1 MSKPLSGLLVIALEQ
16 AVAAPMASRRLADA
30 GARVIKLERPE
41 GDFARA
47 YDKVAAGQ
55 SSYFVWLNRGKESV
69 IADLGK
75 AQDKALLEA
84 LLAKADVFIQNLK
97 PGALAKLTVGD
108 FDKRL
113 KVLKVG
119 QDKAGKDRRI
129 KLPDVTATFF
139 EDACRGK
146 LPSAPLLA
154 RADGKAWNK
163 DAWKGPVKDAALLAK
178 LADAVGDGG
187 TRAFDEG
194 LLLALRAPGN
204 SADPI
209 GPKWFEEMMRDFTA
223 MGSTGV
229 LALMVLT
236 IAGFLAMT
244 RKGNAALFVLASV
257 IGGVLISQSMKW
269 AYARPR
275 PELVPHGAEVYTA
288 SFPSGHSMMAAVVY
302 LTLGVLLAR
311 TQTDRIVKAYIVAV
325 AVIVTV
331 LVGTSR
337 VYLGVHWPT
346 DVLAG
351 WALGAAWALL
361 CWLVMNW
368 LQARGQVEA
377 ATAGKA
383 K

>member
-1 MSKPLSGLLVIALEQ
+1 MAKAHGLL
-16 AVAAPMASRRLADA
+16 RRL
-30 GARVIKLERPE
+30 GGQPHIARLVTFVSGVERMTLITLII
-41 GDFARA
+41 
-47 YDKVAAGQ
+47 VATG
-55 SSYFVWLNRGKESV
+55 
-69 IADLGK
+69 
-75 AQDKALLEA
+75 
-84 LLAKADVFIQNLK
+84 LLAF
-97 PGALAKLTVGD
+97 
-108 FDKRL
+108 
-113 KVLKVG
+113 
-119 QDKAGKDRRI
+119 
-129 KLPDVTATFF
+129 
-139 EDACRGK
+139 
-146 LPSAPLLA
+146 
-154 RADGKAWNK
+154 
-163 DAWKGPVKDAALLAK
+163 AK

-194 LLLALRAPGN
+194 LLLALRTTGN
-204 SADPI
+204 SADPV

-229 LALMVLT
+229 LTLMVLT

-244 RKGNAALFVLASV
+244 RKGHAALFVLASV

-311 TQTDRIVKAYIVAV
+311 TQADRIVKIYIVAV

-361 CWLVMNW
+361 CWLVMTW
-368 LQARGQVEA
+368 LQTRGQVED
-377 ATAGKA
+377 ATARKA